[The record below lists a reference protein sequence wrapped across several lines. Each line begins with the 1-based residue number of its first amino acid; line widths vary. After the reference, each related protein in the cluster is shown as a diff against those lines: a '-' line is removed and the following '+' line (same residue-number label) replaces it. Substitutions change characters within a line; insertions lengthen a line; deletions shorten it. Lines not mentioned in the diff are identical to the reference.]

1 VQLKGNSRLLL
12 FPFWE
17 VFTCGA
23 TSSEGSFYRGSQ
35 CCWDSAF
42 FLFLVVTIAPG
53 SPVTHLRGVPN
64 LDTSVIE
71 QRKAQLG
78 IDQPFLVQYVRW
90 LGRILRFDLGLS
102 FDSARRPVA
111 DLIKERMPATITLSV
126 ASIIL
131 GWGIGIPVGILSA
144 RYQYS
149 VFDYVITFLAF
160 VGISI
165 PSFFFGLILLYVFAL
180 KLNVL
185 PAGGF
190 FLAGEVRTLAGFIS
204 YLLLPALTL
213 GLGSIA
219 GVARYMRAS
228 LLEVINQ
235 DYLRTAR
242 AKGLSERI
250 VVYKH
255 ALRNALLPILTLLGF
270 MIPSIFSGAVIVES
284 IFAWPGLG
292 SLAIQA
298 VNERNYPVI
307 MGINMMF
314 AVLIFF
320 GSIIADIS
328 YAFADPRI
336 RYE

>member
-1 VQLKGNSRLLL
+1 MWRYILRRIFLQGIPVLLG
-12 FPFWE
+12 F
-17 VFTCGA
+17 
-23 TSSEGSFYRGSQ
+23 S
-35 CCWDSAF
+35 F

-190 FLAGEVRTLAGFIS
+190 FLAGEVRTAAGFIS

>member
-1 VQLKGNSRLLL
+1 MWRYILRRIFLQGIPVLLG
-12 FPFWE
+12 F
-17 VFTCGA
+17 
-23 TSSEGSFYRGSQ
+23 S
-35 CCWDSAF
+35 F

-102 FDSARRPVA
+102 FDSARRPVV

-149 VFDYVITFLAF
+149 ILDYLITFFAF

-190 FLAGEVRTLAGFIS
+190 FLAGEAKTPAGYIS

-314 AVLIFF
+314 AVLIFL

>member
-1 VQLKGNSRLLL
+1 MWRYILRRIFVQGIPVLLG
-12 FPFWE
+12 F
-17 VFTCGA
+17 
-23 TSSEGSFYRGSQ
+23 S
-35 CCWDSAF
+35 F
-42 FLFLVVTIAPG
+42 FLYLVVTLAPG

-64 LDTSVIE
+64 LDSAVIE

-78 IDQPFLVQYVRW
+78 IDQPFLVQYLQW
-90 LGRILRFDLGLS
+90 LGRIVRGDLGLS

-111 DLIKERMPATITLSV
+111 DLIKERMPATITLSL

-149 VFDYVITFLAF
+149 ILDYLITFFAF

-190 FLAGEVRTLAGFIS
+190 FLAGEVKTLAGYIS
-204 YLLLPALTL
+204 YLCLPALTL

-242 AKGLSERI
+242 AKGLAERI
-250 VVYKH
+250 VIYKH

-314 AVLIFF
+314 AVLIFV

-336 RYE
+336 RYD

>member
-1 VQLKGNSRLLL
+1 MWRYILRRIFLQGIPVLLG
-12 FPFWE
+12 F
-17 VFTCGA
+17 
-23 TSSEGSFYRGSQ
+23 S
-35 CCWDSAF
+35 F

-190 FLAGEVRTLAGFIS
+190 FLAGEARTVAGFIS

>member
-1 VQLKGNSRLLL
+1 MWRYIVRRILLQGIPVL
-12 FPFWE
+12 LG
-17 VFTCGA
+17 FT
-23 TSSEGSFYRGSQ
+23 
-35 CCWDSAF
+35 
-42 FLFLVVTIAPG
+42 FLLYLIITIAPG
-53 SPVTHLRGVPN
+53 SPVTHLRGVPE
-64 LDTSVIE
+64 LDTSVIA
-71 QRKAQLG
+71 QREAQLG
-78 IDQPFLVQYVRW
+78 LDQPFIVQYLQW
-90 LGRILRFDLGLS
+90 LGRVIRLDLGLS
-102 FDSARRPVA
+102 FDSARRPVVT
-111 DLIKERMPATITLSV
+111 LIAERMPATVILSLS
-126 ASIIL
+126 SIIL

-149 VFDYVITFLAF
+149 IFDYFITFFAF

-165 PSFFFGLILLYVFAL
+165 PSFFFGLTLLYVFAL

-190 FLAGEVRTLAGFIS
+190 FMAGEAHTFAGYLR

-219 GVARYMRAS
+219 SVARYMRAS
-228 LLEVINQ
+228 LLEVLNE

-242 AKGLSERI
+242 AKGLRERI
-250 VVYKH
+250 VIYKH
-255 ALRNALLPILTLLGF
+255 ALRNALLPILTLMGF
-270 MIPSIFSGAVIVES
+270 MLPSIFSGAVITEN
-284 IFAWPGLG
+284 IFTWPGLG

-307 MGINMMF
+307 MGINLMF
-314 AVLIFF
+314 AVLIFL
-320 GSIIADIS
+320 GSIIADVS

>member
-1 VQLKGNSRLLL
+1 MWRYILRRIFVQGIPVLLG
-12 FPFWE
+12 F
-17 VFTCGA
+17 
-23 TSSEGSFYRGSQ
+23 S
-35 CCWDSAF
+35 F
-42 FLFLVVTIAPG
+42 FLYLVVTLAPG

-64 LDTSVIE
+64 LDSAVIE

-78 IDQPFLVQYVRW
+78 IDQPFLVQYLQW
-90 LGRILRFDLGLS
+90 LGRIVRGDLGLS
-102 FDSARRPVA
+102 FDSARRPVV
-111 DLIKERMPATITLSV
+111 DLIKERMPATITLSL

-149 VFDYVITFLAF
+149 ILDYLITFFAF

-190 FLAGEVRTLAGFIS
+190 FLAGEVKTLAGYIS
-204 YLLLPALTL
+204 YLCLPALTL

-242 AKGLSERI
+242 AKGLAERI
-250 VVYKH
+250 VIYKH

-314 AVLIFF
+314 AVLIFL

-336 RYE
+336 RYD

>member
-1 VQLKGNSRLLL
+1 MWRYIMRRIFLQGIPVLLG
-12 FPFWE
+12 F
-17 VFTCGA
+17 
-23 TSSEGSFYRGSQ
+23 SFLLY
-35 CCWDSAF
+35 
-42 FLFLVVTIAPG
+42 LVITIAPG

-64 LDTSVIE
+64 LDSSVIE

-78 IDQPFLVQYVRW
+78 LDQPFIVQYLNW
-90 LGRILRFDLGLS
+90 LGRVLRFDLGLS

-111 DLIKERMPATITLSV
+111 DLIKERMPATITLSL
-126 ASIIL
+126 ASIVL
-131 GWGIGIPVGILSA
+131 GWGIGIPIGILSA

-149 VFDYVITFLAF
+149 VFDYAITFFAF

-190 FLAGEVRTLAGFIS
+190 FMAGEARTLAGYVS
-204 YLLLPALTL
+204 YLLLPSLTL
-213 GLGSIA
+213 GLASIA

>member
-1 VQLKGNSRLLL
+1 MWRYILRRIFLQGIPVLLG
-12 FPFWE
+12 F
-17 VFTCGA
+17 
-23 TSSEGSFYRGSQ
+23 S
-35 CCWDSAF
+35 F

>member
-1 VQLKGNSRLLL
+1 MWRYILRRIFLQGIPVLLG
-12 FPFWE
+12 F
-17 VFTCGA
+17 
-23 TSSEGSFYRGSQ
+23 S
-35 CCWDSAF
+35 F

-102 FDSARRPVA
+102 FDSARRPVV

-190 FLAGEVRTLAGFIS
+190 FLAGEARTAAGFIS

-242 AKGLSERI
+242 AKGLYERI

>member
-1 VQLKGNSRLLL
+1 MEQQSLL
-12 FPFWE
+12 FHPFLEGGFMWRYIIRRIFLQGIP
-17 VFTCGA
+17 VLLGFT
-23 TSSEGSFYRGSQ
+23 
-35 CCWDSAF
+35 
-42 FLFLVVTIAPG
+42 FLLYLIITVAPG

-64 LDTSVIE
+64 LDTSVIA
-71 QRKAQLG
+71 QREAQLG
-78 IDQPFLVQYVRW
+78 IDQPFLIQYGQW
-90 LGRILRFDLGLS
+90 LGRILRLDLGLS
-102 FDSARRPVA
+102 FDSARRPVV
-111 DLIKERMPATITLSV
+111 DLIRERMPATIILSLS
-126 ASIIL
+126 SIIL

-149 VFDYVITFLAF
+149 VFDYFITFFAF

-165 PSFFFGLILLYVFAL
+165 PSFFFGLLLLYAFAL
-180 KLNVL
+180 TWNVF

-190 FLAGEVRTLAGFIS
+190 FMAGEPHTLIGYFR
-204 YLLLPALTL
+204 YLFLPAVTL

-219 GVARYMRAS
+219 SVARYMRSS
-228 LLEVINQ
+228 LLEVLNE

-242 AKGLSERI
+242 AKGLADSI

-255 ALRNALLPILTLLGF
+255 ALRNALLPILTLMGF
-270 MIPSIFSGAVIVES
+270 MLPTIFSGAVIVES
-284 IFAWPGLG
+284 IFTWPGLG

-298 VNERNYPVI
+298 LNERNYPVI
-307 MGINMMF
+307 MGINLMF
-314 AVLIFF
+314 AVLIFL

>member
-1 VQLKGNSRLLL
+1 
-12 FPFWE
+12 
-17 VFTCGA
+17 
-23 TSSEGSFYRGSQ
+23 
-35 CCWDSAF
+35 
-42 FLFLVVTIAPG
+42 
-53 SPVTHLRGVPN
+53 
-64 LDTSVIE
+64 
-71 QRKAQLG
+71 
-78 IDQPFLVQYVRW
+78 VQYVRW